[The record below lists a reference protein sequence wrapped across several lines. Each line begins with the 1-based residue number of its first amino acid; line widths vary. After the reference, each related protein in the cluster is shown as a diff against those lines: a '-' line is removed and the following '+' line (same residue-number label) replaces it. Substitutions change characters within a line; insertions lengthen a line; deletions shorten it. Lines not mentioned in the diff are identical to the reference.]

1 MHERVVTGVKTTGLG
16 ISGLI
21 TSGKYRD
28 RNGVFKCVLFPK
40 GQCTMS
46 EKVG

>member
-1 MHERVVTGVKTTGLG
+1 MHEHIVTGVKTTGLYS
-16 ISGLI
+16 SGLI
-21 TSGKYRD
+21 TSE
-28 RNGVFKCVLFPK
+28 KCKDKNSVYKCILFPK